1 VIGGPVDIF
10 LFFLFFCVRYYRVGS
25 FCVFLSVGDF
35 YGSVR
40 VFVLVDG

>member
-10 LFFLFFCVRYYRVGS
+10 LFFLFFVRYYRVGS

-35 YGSVR
+35 YGSVC